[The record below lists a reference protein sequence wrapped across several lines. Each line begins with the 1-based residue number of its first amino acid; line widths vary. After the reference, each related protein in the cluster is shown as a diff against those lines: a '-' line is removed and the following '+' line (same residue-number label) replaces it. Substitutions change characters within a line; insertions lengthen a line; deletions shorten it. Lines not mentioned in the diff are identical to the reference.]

1 MISEIVKLFNF
12 FDKGNKSKLIL
23 IQFLLLISSIFE
35 ILSIFSIGPLIQIL
49 NNPDIIF
56 DENNFISRVY
66 NYFDFNSFESFL
78 FFVVL
83 IIFTILFLSTTILT
97 YSTYQLSMTSARLGQ
112 VLRNNLFKYFISQE
126 WLFHA
131 RSSTNDYIEKISFE
145 TGRVASSIILPAL
158 LTNAK
163 LLTGIL
169 ILISLTI
176 YNPLASIVCFF
187 LFGSIY
193 IIIFKLVRSRMV
205 NHGVLQG
212 KKMDLMFRIMSESFI
227 GIKEAIVYGNQKKYF
242 DMFTKSGENFANST
256 GKIIF
261 LGNAPRYILEF
272 LAIAIIIFFILFIL
286 IIAKTDFN
294 QTLPVL
300 SVYIFAG
307 YKLLPIFQQIY
318 LGSTQIKA
326 ALPAL
331 NKIETELKNSLSI
344 NFKNEKNNSSNFEY
358 DDLNS
363 IVFNQV
369 SFSYSFENTDKKAL
383 KNISFELKKNS
394 LNYIV
399 GPSGSGKSTLLD
411 LILGLIIPENGEIL
425 IGDTR
430 LNKENSKN
438 WHKNIGYVGQNI
450 FLIDD
455 TIKNNICFNNQ
466 SEKIN
471 DEKLNYAIK
480 YSCVEKFLSN
490 LPKGINTIVGDRG
503 IKLSGGQRQR
513 VALAR
518 AFYQNKKILVLD
530 EATASLDGIVEK
542 LVIEQLKVFSQN
554 KIVIM
559 VTHNV
564 KLCNEGDKIFLLEE
578 GKIKEQ
584 GNFDKLKND
593 NLFKKLLN
601 EL

>member
-1 MISEIVKLFNF
+1 MISEIVKLYNF
-12 FDKGNKSKLIL
+12 FDKKYKSKLIL

-35 ILSIFSIGPLIQIL
+35 ILSIFSVGPLFQIL
-49 NNPDIIF
+49 SNPDIIY
-56 DENNFISRVY
+56 DENHIIYKFY
-66 NYFDFNSFESFL
+66 NYFEFNSFKNFL
-78 FFVVL
+78 LFVVF
-83 IIFTILFLSTTILT
+83 IIFSVLFISTSILT
-97 YSTYQLSMTSARLGQ
+97 YSTYSLSMFSATLGQ

-131 RSSTNDYIEKISFE
+131 KSSASDYIEKVSFE

-163 LLTGIL
+163 FLTGIL
-169 ILISLTI
+169 IIISLTI
-176 YNPLASIVCFF
+176 YNPLASVVCFF

-193 IIIFKLVRSRMV
+193 IIIFKLVKSRML
-205 NHGVLQG
+205 NHGVHQG
-212 KKMDLMFRIMSESFI
+212 KTMNSMYRIMSESFL

-242 DMFTKSGENFANST
+242 DMFAESGEKFANST
-256 GKIIF
+256 GKITF

-272 LAIAIIIFFILFIL
+272 LAIVIIIIFILFIL
-286 IIAKTDFN
+286 LISKTDFN
-294 QTLPVL
+294 QTLPIL
-300 SVYIFAG
+300 AVYVFAG

-318 LGSTQIKA
+318 FSSTQIKS

-331 NKIETELKNSLSI
+331 KKIEIELKNSTKYHLE
-344 NFKNEKNNSSNFEY
+344 NNKNIKSDFNYSNLDNIIFS
-358 DDLNS
+358 N
-363 IVFNQV
+363 V
-369 SFSYSFENTDKKAL
+369 SFSYDEGDKKAI
-383 KNISFELKKNS
+383 KNLSLSVKKNS

-399 GPSGSGKSTLLD
+399 GSSGSGKSTLLD
-411 LILGLIIPENGEIL
+411 LILGLIFPKNGEIL
-425 IGDTR
+425 IGNKK
-430 LNKENSKN
+430 LSKENSKN

-455 TIKNNICFNNQ
+455 TIKNNICFNNYNEIVDE
-466 SEKIN
+466 EKF
-471 DEKLNYAIK
+471 KKAIEN
-480 YSCVEKFLSN
+480 SCVDKFLTD
-490 LPKGINTIVGDRG
+490 LPKGIDTIVGDRG

-518 AFYQNKKILVLD
+518 AFYQDKKIMVLD

-542 LVIEQLKVFSQN
+542 NVIDQLKEFSKS

-564 KLCNEGDKIFLLEE
+564 KLCNEADNIFLLDS
-578 GKIKEQ
+578 GKIKKH
-584 GNFDKLKND
+584 GNFEKLKND
-593 NLFKKLLN
+593 DLFKKLLN